1 MLKDAYLF
9 ARAYVTER
17 GFAQEIDWQNSVSL
31 ERLTEDSFLQEY
43 AWVVLVSGMREA
55 VVRKKFSQI
64 SACFCGW
71 ESAEIIA
78 QNASACV
85 QSAMLVFR
93 HEKKMQAL
101 ASTARQI
108 ATTGFRCFKQRL
120 ESEPLATLRGLNYI
134 GPVTQYHLAKNLG
147 IDVAKP
153 DRHLVRISNLFGFSS
168 VQDFCLAVANGTE
181 SKVAVVDLVF
191 WRFATLQ
198 KDYLA
203 ALGRFA

>member
-1 MLKDAYLF
+1 MLKDAYQF
-9 ARAYVTER
+9 AHAYVTEC
-17 GFAQEIDWQNSVSL
+17 GFAPEIEWQSSVSL
-31 ERLTEDSFLQEY
+31 EYLTEDSFLQEY
-43 AWVVLVSGMREA
+43 AWVVIASGMREA
-55 VVRKKFSQI
+55 IVRKKFSQI
-64 SACFCGW
+64 SECFYGW
-71 ESAEIIA
+71 KSAELIA
-78 QNASACV
+78 QNAGACV

-93 HEKKMQAL
+93 HEKKLQAL

-108 ATTGFRCFKQRL
+108 ANVGFESFKTRL
-120 ESEPLATLRGLNYI
+120 ASDPLETLRGLGYI
-134 GPVTQYHLAKNLG
+134 GPVTQYHLAKNVG

-198 KDYLA
+198 KAYLEV
-203 ALGRFA
+203 LGRFV